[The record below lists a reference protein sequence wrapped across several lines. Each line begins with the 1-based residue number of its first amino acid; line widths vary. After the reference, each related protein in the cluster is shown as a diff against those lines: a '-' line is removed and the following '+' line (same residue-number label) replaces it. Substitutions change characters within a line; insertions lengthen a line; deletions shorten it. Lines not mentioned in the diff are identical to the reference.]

1 MVDYAFIKFQNQA
14 AIISILLVP
23 RASSNRICGVHGDRL
38 KIAVTAPPVDGEANA
53 EIERFLAKLLGISPS
68 QVSIVR
74 GHKSKRKDV
83 CLQISRELL
92 CAKLGRALSGG
103 D

>member
-14 AIISILLVP
+14 AVISILLVP

-53 EIERFLAKLLGISPS
+53 EVQQFLAKIFGISQS

-74 GHKSKRKDV
+74 GHTSKRKDV
-83 CLQISRELL
+83 CLQIARDSLYARLEVLL
-92 CAKLGRALSGG
+92 S
-103 D
+103 DV